1 MKEEEKGFTSL
12 TNTVE
17 GKYIYMISIQN
28 VSSTIKLRSLG
39 MELCVLSREF
49 SYKYTLITCCVAEC
63 QPKYM

>member
-39 MELCVLSREF
+39 IEL
-49 SYKYTLITCCVAEC
+49 
-63 QPKYM
+63 